1 MRQVWS
7 FEDWS
12 TLEIKEAKTAFRK
25 RSYGSPRL
33 GELTVND
40 LCCLAAEERR
50 SSPVGIYVFS
60 RESEILYVG
69 KTHGR
74 SLHERAISHIDHR
87 KPKKNSPHLAQFVT
101 KLVKTGSASNESEAV
116 THILNMNMTWLPIP
130 NPGLSGRDH
139 KTLIAHIERRL
150 LWKECL
156 DPKFNSE
163 RVKKNSTF
171 NLAGSKYTLESE
183 MKLGDYSFLN
193 PACNLSLPVVE

>member
-33 GELTVND
+33 GELTVSD
-40 LCCLAAEERR
+40 LCCLAAEEKH

-87 KPKKNSPHLAQFVT
+87 KPKGNSPHLAAFVT
-101 KLVKTGSASNESEAV
+101 KLVKTGNASSESEAV
-116 THILNMNMTWLPIP
+116 SHILNMNMTWLPIP
-130 NPGLSGRDH
+130 SLGLSEKSHR
-139 KTLIAHIERRL
+139 TLIAHIERRL

-156 DPKFNSE
+156 DPKFNSD
-163 RVKKNSTF
+163 RVKKNNTF
-171 NLAGSKYTLESE
+171 TQAGSRYNLDRT
-183 MKLGDYSFLN
+183 MQLGDFTFLN
-193 PACNLSLPVVE
+193 PACNLS